1 MLSYQQGD
9 LSMLLTENDALEI
22 HLSNCKFIMLG
33 VLVETIRRSSEQSY
47 KRFFSDITTFYK
59 LGL

>member
-1 MLSYQQGD
+1 
-9 LSMLLTENDALEI
+9 MLLTENDALEI